1 MAQYKLPYTG
11 QEIEESLRKT
21 DDIPTKLSELE
32 NDLLSETFI
41 ATYGKTTY
49 EEVAEAYY
57 SGKQLYLNINKDDK
71 NLELTNKATNCIASL
86 LRVDGTDRDKPAFTF
101 VCDEN
106 GISHHYSINYGTK
119 EWSNWHSKWASPI
132 NDLSKEMSRANTNIS
147 KLLPLLT
154 SSLNSFRGGF
164 RNTAGTL
171 DINAPGIYLVLQ
183 GGSGNKTMTITQNGK
198 EVYKSPDCSGWIVLS
213 SDDGIITPI
222 GIKSGIAALAGS
234 FETPGTYQGW
244 IKDKTTHTTKITYP
258 KMSVVWYLGNSNN
271 GIITW

>member
-11 QEIEESLRKT
+11 QEIEERLRKT

-86 LRVDGTDRDKPAFTF
+86 LRVDGTDRVNSAFTF

-106 GISHHYSINYGTK
+106 GVSHHYSINCYTK
-119 EWSNWHSKWASPI
+119 KWSNWHLNLQKQI
-132 NDLSKEMSRANTNIS
+132 DIIQKVANLNSGRTDT
-147 KLLPLLT
+147 LLPLLT

-171 DINAPGIYLVLQ
+171 DIKAPGIYLVLQ

-213 SDDGIITPI
+213 SDGGIITPI

-244 IKDKTTHTTKITYP
+244 IKGETTHTTKITYP
-258 KMSVVWYLGNSNN
+258 KMSVVWYLGNVRND
-271 GIITW
+271 I